1 MSTTSVQTKEITW
14 QLVRSNPEVKALLSM
29 ADQAMEIQGYTEH
42 GDRHAKRIGKESGR
56 VLEELGFSGREV
68 RLARIAGYMHD
79 IGNVI
84 NREGQAQTGALLAH
98 GILTRMDMPP
108 ADIAEVLAAIGN
120 HHEEDGS
127 PVSNVSAALILCDKA
142 DVHSS
147 RVRNLKFIK
156 FDIHDRV
163 NYAAKRSTLLIDRE
177 NKTITL
183 SLEIDTSVAPV
194 MEYFEIFM
202 SRMLMSRRAAEF
214 LGCQFQLLI
223 NGTKI
228 V

>member
-1 MSTTSVQTKEITW
+1 MITW
-14 QLVRSNPEVKALLSM
+14 QDVRQNPEVKSYIRM
-29 ADQAMEIQGYTEH
+29 ADQAMEVIGYTEH
-42 GDRHAKRIGKESGR
+42 GDRHAQRVGKVAGRI
-56 VLEELGFSGREV
+56 LQELGYSQREIN
-68 RLARIAGYMHD
+68 LATIAGYLHD

-84 NREGQAQTGALLAH
+84 NREAQAQTGALLAQ
-98 GILTRMDMPP
+98 GILLRMGMDS
-108 ADIAEVLAAIGN
+108 ADLAEILAAIGN

-127 PVSNVSAALILCDKA
+127 PVSRISAALILSDKA

-147 RVRNLKFIK
+147 RVRNPKFIK

-163 NYAAKRSTLLIDRE
+163 NYGAKKSTLNIDKAK
-177 NKTITL
+177 KTITL
-183 SLEIDTSVAPV
+183 ALEIDTDISPV

-214 LGCQFQLLI
+214 LGCSFELVI

>member
-1 MSTTSVQTKEITW
+1 MITW
-14 QLVRSNPEVKALLSM
+14 QKVRNDPEVKAMIQM
-29 ADQAMEIQGYTEH
+29 ADQAMEVIGYTEH
-42 GDRHAKRIGKESGR
+42 GERHAMRIGKVAGR
-56 VLEELGFSGREV
+56 VLKELGFPAREV
-68 RLARIAGYMHD
+68 NLAAVAGYLHD
-79 IGNVI
+79 IGNVV
-84 NREGQAQTGALLAH
+84 NREAQAQTGALLAH
-98 GILTRMDMPP
+98 GILSRMGMSPP
-108 ADIAEVLAAIGN
+108 DLSEVMAAIGN

-127 PVSNVSAALILCDKA
+127 PVSNVSAALILSDKA

-147 RVRNLKFIK
+147 RVRNPKFIK

-163 NYAAKRSTLLIDRE
+163 NYAAKRSTLNIDKE
-177 NKTITL
+177 NKAVTL
-183 SLEIDTSVAPV
+183 ALEIDTAISPV

-214 LGCQFQLLI
+214 LGCNFHLVI

>member
-1 MSTTSVQTKEITW
+1 MKKESIQEKEIAW
-14 QLVRSNPEVKALLSM
+14 QQVRTNPEVKALLSM

-42 GDRHAKRIGKESGR
+42 GDRHAKRIGKESAR
-56 VLEELGFSGREV
+56 VLKELGFSDREV
-68 RLARIAGYMHD
+68 RLAAIAGYLHD
-79 IGNVI
+79 VGNVI
-84 NREGQAQTGALLAH
+84 NREAQAQTGALLAH

-120 HHEEDGS
+120 HHEENGS

-163 NYAAKRSTLLIDRE
+163 NYAAKKSTLLIDRDH
-177 NKTITL
+177 KTITL
-183 SLEIDTSVAPV
+183 SLEIDTNVAPV

-214 LGCQFQLLI
+214 LGCKFELLI

>member
-1 MSTTSVQTKEITW
+1 MITW
-14 QLVRSNPEVKALLSM
+14 QDVRQNPEVKAYIQM
-29 ADQAMEIQGYTEH
+29 ADQAMEIIGYTEH
-42 GDRHAKRIGKESGR
+42 GDRHGQRVGKVAGR
-56 VLEELGFSGREV
+56 VLQQLGFSEREV
-68 RLARIAGYMHD
+68 NLAIISGYLHD

-84 NREGQAQTGALLAH
+84 NREAQAQTGALLAQ
-98 GILTRMDMPP
+98 GILSRMGMDPK
-108 ADIAEVLAAIGN
+108 DLAEVLAAIGN

-127 PVSNVSAALILCDKA
+127 PVSNISAALILSDKA

-147 RVRNLKFIK
+147 RVRNPKFIK

-163 NYAAKRSTLLIDRE
+163 NYAAKKSSLRIDKA

-183 SLEIDTSVAPV
+183 ALEIDTEISPV

-214 LGCQFQLLI
+214 LGCSFHLMI
-223 NGTKI
+223 NGTGI

>member
-1 MSTTSVQTKEITW
+1 MTENVMITW
-14 QLVRSNPEVKALLSM
+14 QQVRRDPEVKALLKM
-29 ADQAMEIQGYTEH
+29 ADKAMEMQGYTEH
-42 GDRHAKRIGKESGR
+42 GERHARRIGKESER
-56 VLEELGFSGREV
+56 ILRELGFPERESN
-68 RLARIAGYMHD
+68 LATIAGYLHD

-98 GILTRMDMPP
+98 SILSRMGMAPKDL
-108 ADIAEVLAAIGN
+108 ADVIAAIGN
-120 HHEEDGS
+120 HHEENGS
-127 PVSNVSAALILCDKA
+127 PVSNVSAALILSDKA

-147 RVRNLKFIK
+147 RVRNPKFIK

-163 NYAAKRSTLLIDRE
+163 NYAAKKSTVALDKKD
-177 NKTITL
+177 KTITL
-183 SLEIDTSVAPV
+183 SLEIDTEISPV

-202 SRMLMSRRAAEF
+202 SRMLMSRRAAEH
-214 LGCQFQLLI
+214 LGCKFQLLI

>member
-1 MSTTSVQTKEITW
+1 MITW
-14 QLVRSNPEVKALLSM
+14 QEVRQNPEVKSYIRM
-29 ADQAMEIQGYTEH
+29 ADQAMEVIGYTEH
-42 GDRHAKRIGKESGR
+42 GDRHAQRVGKVAGRI
-56 VLEELGFSGREV
+56 LEELGYPQREIN
-68 RLARIAGYMHD
+68 LATIAGYLHD

-84 NREGQAQTGALLAH
+84 NREAQAQTGALLAH
-98 GILTRMDMPP
+98 GILSRMGMDS
-108 ADIAEVLAAIGN
+108 ADLAEIMAAIGN

-127 PVSNVSAALILCDKA
+127 PVSRVSAALILSDKA

-147 RVRNLKFIK
+147 RVRNPKFIK

-163 NYAAKRSTLLIDRE
+163 NYGAKKSTLNIDKA
-177 NKTITL
+177 NKIITL
-183 SLEIDTSVAPV
+183 ALEIDTEISPV

-214 LGCQFQLLI
+214 LGCSFELVI

>member
-1 MSTTSVQTKEITW
+1 MMKWEQ
-14 QLVRSNPEVKALLSM
+14 VRKDPEVKAVIKM
-29 ADQAMEIQGYTEH
+29 ADQAMAVIGYTEH
-42 GDRHAKRIGKESGR
+42 GERHARRVAKGTERI
-56 VLEELGFSGREV
+56 LQELGFSEREV
-68 RLARIAGYMHD
+68 NLAGIAGYLHD

-84 NREGQAQTGALLAH
+84 NREAQAQTGALLAH
-98 GILTRMDMPP
+98 SILSRIGMKP
-108 ADIAEVLAAIGN
+108 ADLAEIMAAIGN

-127 PVSNVSAALILCDKA
+127 PVSRISSALILSDKA

-147 RVRNLKFIK
+147 RVRNPKFIK

-163 NYAAKRSTLLIDRE
+163 NYAVKRSTLRIDKK

-183 SLEIDTSVAPV
+183 ALVIDTEISPV

-202 SRMLMSRRAAEF
+202 SRMLMSRRAAEL
-214 LGCQFQLLI
+214 LGCTFQLMI
-223 NGTKI
+223 NGTKT

>member
-1 MSTTSVQTKEITW
+1 MITW
-14 QLVRSNPEVKALLSM
+14 QDVRNNEEVKAYLKM
-29 ADQAMEIQGYTEH
+29 ADQAMEIIGYTEH
-42 GDRHAKRIGKESGR
+42 GDRHGQRVGKEAGR
-56 VLEELGFSGREV
+56 VLQELGFPQREV
-68 RLARIAGYMHD
+68 NLATIAGYLHD

-84 NREGQAQTGALLAH
+84 NREAQAQTGALLAN
-98 GILTRMDMPP
+98 GILSRMGMKPVDL
-108 ADIAEVLAAIGN
+108 AEVLAAIGN

-127 PVSNVSAALILCDKA
+127 PVSHVSAALILSDKA

-147 RVRNLKFIK
+147 RVRNPKFIK

-163 NYAAKRSTLLIDRE
+163 NYAAKKSMLNIDKE

-183 SLEIDTSVAPV
+183 ALEIDTEISPV

-214 LGCQFQLLI
+214 LGCTFQLVI

>member
-1 MSTTSVQTKEITW
+1 MITW
-14 QLVRSNPEVKALLSM
+14 HDIRKNPEVKAYIQM
-29 ADQAMEIQGYTEH
+29 ADQAMEIIGYTEH
-42 GDRHAKRIGKESGR
+42 GDRHGKRVGKGAGR
-56 VLEELGFSGREV
+56 ILQELGFSQREV
-68 RLARIAGYMHD
+68 NLAIIAGYLHD

-84 NREGQAQTGALLAH
+84 NREAQAQTGALLAQ
-98 GILTRMDMPP
+98 GILCRMGMNPTDL
-108 ADIAEVLAAIGN
+108 AEVLAAIGN

-127 PVSNVSAALILCDKA
+127 PVSHISAALILSDKA

-147 RVRNLKFIK
+147 RVRNPKFIK

-163 NYAAKRSTLLIDRE
+163 NYAAKKSSLHIDKE

-183 SLEIDTSVAPV
+183 ALEIDTEISPV

-202 SRMLMSRRAAEF
+202 TRMLMSRRAAEF
-214 LGCQFQLLI
+214 LGCTFRLMI
-223 NGTKI
+223 NGTGI

>member
-1 MSTTSVQTKEITW
+1 MITW
-14 QLVRSNPEVKALLSM
+14 QEVRQDPEVKSIIQM
-29 ADQAMEIQGYTEH
+29 ADQAMEVIGYTEH
-42 GDRHAKRIGKESGR
+42 GDRHAQRVGKVAARIMQ
-56 VLEELGFSGREV
+56 ELGFSEREV
-68 RLARIAGYMHD
+68 NLAAIAGYLHD

-84 NREGQAQTGALLAH
+84 NREAQAQTGALLAH
-98 GILTRMDMPP
+98 SILSRMGMKPVDLS
-108 ADIAEVLAAIGN
+108 EVLAAIGN

-127 PVSNVSAALILCDKA
+127 PVSHISAALILSDKA

-147 RVRNLKFIK
+147 RVRNPKFIK

-163 NYAAKRSTLLIDRE
+163 NYGAKKSTLNIDKEKR
-177 NKTITL
+177 TITL
-183 SLEIDTSVAPV
+183 ALEIDTEISPV

-214 LGCQFQLLI
+214 LGCTFELVI

>member
-1 MSTTSVQTKEITW
+1 MITW
-14 QLVRSNPEVKALLSM
+14 QDVRTNPEVQAFIQK
-29 ADQAMEIQGYTEH
+29 ADQAMEVIGYTEH
-42 GDRHAKRIGKESGR
+42 GDRHARRVGKVAARILRDLK
-56 VLEELGFSGREV
+56 FSKREV
-68 RLARIAGYMHD
+68 NLAAIAGYLHD

-84 NREGQAQTGALLAH
+84 NREAQAQTGALLAH
-98 GILTRMDMPP
+98 SVLSRMGMEP
-108 ADIAEVLAAIGN
+108 ADLAEILAAIGN
-120 HHEEDGS
+120 HHEKNGS
-127 PVSNVSAALILCDKA
+127 PVSRVSAALILSDKA

-147 RVRNLKFIK
+147 RVRNPKFIK

-163 NYAAKRSTLLIDRE
+163 NYAAKKSTLHIDKE
-177 NKTITL
+177 KKTIAL
-183 SLEIDTSVAPV
+183 ALEIDTEISPV

-214 LGCQFQLLI
+214 LGCIFQLVI

>member
-1 MSTTSVQTKEITW
+1 MITW
-14 QLVRSNPEVKALLSM
+14 QEVRQNPEVKSYIRM
-29 ADQAMEIQGYTEH
+29 ADQAMEVIGYTEH
-42 GDRHAKRIGKESGR
+42 GDRHAQRVGKVAGRI
-56 VLEELGFSGREV
+56 LQELGYSPREIN
-68 RLARIAGYMHD
+68 LATIAGYLHD

-84 NREGQAQTGALLAH
+84 NREAQAQTGALLAQ
-98 GILTRMDMPP
+98 GILLRMGMDS
-108 ADIAEVLAAIGN
+108 ADLAEILAAIGN

-127 PVSNVSAALILCDKA
+127 PVSRISAALILSDKA

-147 RVRNLKFIK
+147 RVRNPKFIK

-163 NYAAKRSTLLIDRE
+163 NYGAKKSTLNIDKA

-183 SLEIDTSVAPV
+183 ALEIDTEISPV

-214 LGCQFQLLI
+214 LGCSFELVI

>member
-1 MSTTSVQTKEITW
+1 M
-14 QLVRSNPEVKALLSM
+14 
-29 ADQAMEIQGYTEH
+29 
-42 GDRHAKRIGKESGR
+42 
-56 VLEELGFSGREV
+56 
-68 RLARIAGYMHD
+68 
-79 IGNVI
+79 
-84 NREGQAQTGALLAH
+84 LAH
-98 GILTRMDMPP
+98 GILTRLGMEP

-127 PVSNVSAALILCDKA
+127 PVSNVSAALILSDKA

-147 RVRNLKFIK
+147 RVRNLKFIR

-163 NYAAKRSTLLIDRE
+163 NYAAKKSTLTIHKD

-183 SLEIDTSVAPV
+183 SLEIDTAIAPV

-202 SRMLMSRRAAEF
+202 SRMLMSRRAAEY
-214 LGCQFQLLI
+214 LGCQFQLVI

-228 V
+228 I

>member
-1 MSTTSVQTKEITW
+1 LKTDTISW
-14 QLVRSNPEVKALLSM
+14 QAVRLNPEVKALLSA
-29 ADQAMEIQGYTEH
+29 ADQAMAVQGYTEH
-42 GDRHAKRIGKESGR
+42 GPRHAKRIGKESSR
-56 VLEELGFSGREV
+56 ILKELGFTDREV
-68 RLARIAGYMHD
+68 RLAAIAGYLHD

-84 NREGQAQTGALLAH
+84 NREGQAQTGAMLAY
-98 GILTRMDMPP
+98 GILLRMGMPP
-108 ADIAEVLAAIGN
+108 EDIAEILGAIGN
-120 HHEEDGS
+120 HHEENGS

-147 RVRNLKFIK
+147 RVRNLKFLK

-163 NYAAKRSTLLIDRE
+163 NYAAKKSTLLIDKDK
-177 NKTITL
+177 KTITM
-183 SLEIDTSVAPV
+183 SLEIDTNVAPV

>member
-1 MSTTSVQTKEITW
+1 LKTNAITW
-14 QLVRSNPEVKALLSM
+14 QAVRSNPEVRALLKM
-29 ADQAMEIQGYTEH
+29 ADRAMEIQGYTEH
-42 GDRHAKRIGKESGR
+42 GYRHAKRIGKESSR
-56 VLEELGFSGREV
+56 VLMELGFTDREV
-68 RLARIAGYMHD
+68 RLAAIAGYLHD

-84 NREGQAQTGALLAH
+84 NREGQAQTGATLAH
-98 GILTRMDMPP
+98 GILIRMGMPP
-108 ADIAEVLAAIGN
+108 ADIAEILAAIGN
-120 HHEEDGS
+120 HHEENGS

-163 NYAAKRSTLLIDRE
+163 NYAAKKSTLMIDPKK
-177 NKTITL
+177 KTITL

-214 LGCQFQLLI
+214 LGCQFELLI

>member
-1 MSTTSVQTKEITW
+1 MKKDSVPKKEITW
-14 QLVRSNPEVKALLSM
+14 QQVRANHEVKALLAM

-56 VLEELGFSGREV
+56 VLKELGFSDREV
-68 RLARIAGYMHD
+68 RLATIAGYLHD

-84 NREGQAQTGALLAH
+84 NREGQAQTGALLAY
-98 GILTRMDMPP
+98 GILTRMDMPA
-108 ADIAEVLAAIGN
+108 ADIAEILGAIGN
-120 HHEEDGS
+120 HHEENGS

-163 NYAAKRSTLLIDRE
+163 NYAAKKSTLLINRDD
-177 NKTITL
+177 KTITL

-214 LGCQFQLLI
+214 LGCTFQLLI

>member
-1 MSTTSVQTKEITW
+1 MKTESITW
-14 QLVRSNPEVKALLSM
+14 QAVRSNPEVKALLNM
-29 ADQAMEIQGYTEH
+29 ADRAMEVQGYTEH
-42 GDRHAKRIGKESGR
+42 GPRHAKRIAKESSR
-56 VLEELGFSGREV
+56 ILKELGFTDREV
-68 RLARIAGYMHD
+68 RLAAIAGYLHD

-84 NREGQAQTGALLAH
+84 NREGQAQTGAMLAY
-98 GILTRMDMPP
+98 GILLRMDMPP
-108 ADIAEVLAAIGN
+108 EDIAEILGAIGN
-120 HHEEDGS
+120 HHEENGS

-147 RVRNLKFIK
+147 RVRNLKFLK

-163 NYAAKRSTLLIDRE
+163 NYAAKKSTLLIDTDK
-177 NKTITL
+177 KTITM
-183 SLEIDTSVAPV
+183 SLEIDTNVAPV

>member
-1 MSTTSVQTKEITW
+1 MITW
-14 QLVRSNPEVKALLSM
+14 QKVRKDPEVKALLRM
-29 ADQAMEIQGYTEH
+29 ADSSMEVQGYTEH
-42 GDRHAKRIGKESGR
+42 GERHARRIGKEASR
-56 VLEELGFSGREV
+56 ILKELGFSEREV
-68 RLARIAGYMHD
+68 TLAAISGYLHD

-84 NREGQAQTGALLAH
+84 NREAQAQSGALLAH
-98 GILTRMDMPP
+98 GILIRMEMPP
-108 ADIAEVLAAIGN
+108 EDIAEVLAAIGN

-127 PVSNVSAALILCDKA
+127 PVSNVSAALILSDKA

-163 NYAAKRSTLLIDRE
+163 NYAAKRSTVNVDKD
-177 NKTITL
+177 NKIITL
-183 SLEIDTSVAPV
+183 ALEIDTKVAPV

-202 SRMLMSRRAAEF
+202 SRMLMSRRAAEY
-214 LGCQFQLLI
+214 LGCKFELII

-228 V
+228 I

>member
-1 MSTTSVQTKEITW
+1 MITW
-14 QLVRSNPEVKALLSM
+14 QDIRKNPEVKAYIQM
-29 ADQAMEIQGYTEH
+29 ADQAMEIIGYTEH
-42 GDRHAKRIGKESGR
+42 GDRHGKRVGKGAGR
-56 VLEELGFSGREV
+56 ILQELGFSEREV
-68 RLARIAGYMHD
+68 NLAIIAGYLHD

-84 NREGQAQTGALLAH
+84 NREAQAQTGALLAQ
-98 GILTRMDMPP
+98 GILCRMGMDPT
-108 ADIAEVLAAIGN
+108 DLAEVLAAIGN

-127 PVSNVSAALILCDKA
+127 PVSHISAALILSDKA

-147 RVRNLKFIK
+147 RVRNPKFIK

-163 NYAAKRSTLLIDRE
+163 NYAAKKSSLHIDKE

-183 SLEIDTSVAPV
+183 ALEIDTEISPV

-202 SRMLMSRRAAEF
+202 TRMLMSRRAAEF
-214 LGCQFQLLI
+214 LGCTFRLMI
-223 NGTKI
+223 NGTGI

>member
-1 MSTTSVQTKEITW
+1 MITW
-14 QLVRSNPEVKALLSM
+14 QDVRRNQEVKAYVRM
-29 ADQAMEIQGYTEH
+29 ADQAMEIIGYTEH
-42 GDRHAKRIGKESGR
+42 GDRHAQRVGKVAGR
-56 VLEELGFSGREV
+56 VLQELGFSDREV
-68 RLARIAGYMHD
+68 NLATISGYLHD

-84 NREGQAQTGALLAH
+84 NREAQAQTGALLAH
-98 GILTRMDMPP
+98 GILSRMGMNPTDL
-108 ADIAEVLAAIGN
+108 AEVLAAIGN

-127 PVSNVSAALILCDKA
+127 PVSFISAALILSDKA

-147 RVRNLKFIK
+147 RVRNPKFIK

-163 NYAAKRSTLLIDRE
+163 NYAAKKSTLNIDKE

-183 SLEIDTSVAPV
+183 ALEIDTEISPV

-214 LGCQFQLLI
+214 LGCTFQLVI

>member
-1 MSTTSVQTKEITW
+1 MITW
-14 QLVRSNPEVKALLSM
+14 QDVRQNPEVKAYIQM
-29 ADQAMEIQGYTEH
+29 ADQAMEVIGYTEH
-42 GDRHAKRIGKESGR
+42 GDRHARRVGKVAGR
-56 VLEELGFSGREV
+56 VLQELGFSEREV
-68 RLARIAGYMHD
+68 NLAIIAGYLHD

-84 NREGQAQTGALLAH
+84 NREAQAQTGALLAQ
-98 GILTRMDMPP
+98 GILSRMGMNPKDL
-108 ADIAEVLAAIGN
+108 AEVLAAIGN

-127 PVSNVSAALILCDKA
+127 PVSHISAALILSDKA

-147 RVRNLKFIK
+147 RVRNPKFIK

-163 NYAAKRSTLLIDRE
+163 NYSAKKSSLRIDKE

-183 SLEIDTSVAPV
+183 ALEIDTEISPV

-214 LGCQFQLLI
+214 LGCSFHLMI
-223 NGTKI
+223 NGTGI

>member
-1 MSTTSVQTKEITW
+1 MITW
-14 QLVRSNPEVKALLSM
+14 QKVRNDPEVKAMIQM
-29 ADQAMEIQGYTEH
+29 ADQAMEVIGYTEH
-42 GDRHAKRIGKESGR
+42 GERHAMRIGKVAGR
-56 VLEELGFSGREV
+56 VLKELGFPAREV
-68 RLARIAGYMHD
+68 NLAAVAGYLHD
-79 IGNVI
+79 IGNVV
-84 NREGQAQTGALLAH
+84 NREAQAQTGALLAH
-98 GILTRMDMPP
+98 SILSRMGMTTTDLS
-108 ADIAEVLAAIGN
+108 EVMAAIGN

-127 PVSNVSAALILCDKA
+127 PVSNVSAALILSDKA

-147 RVRNLKFIK
+147 RVRNPKFIK

-163 NYAAKRSTLLIDRE
+163 NYAAKRSTLNIDKE
-177 NKTITL
+177 NKAITL
-183 SLEIDTSVAPV
+183 ALEIDTAISPV

-214 LGCQFQLLI
+214 LGCNFHLVI